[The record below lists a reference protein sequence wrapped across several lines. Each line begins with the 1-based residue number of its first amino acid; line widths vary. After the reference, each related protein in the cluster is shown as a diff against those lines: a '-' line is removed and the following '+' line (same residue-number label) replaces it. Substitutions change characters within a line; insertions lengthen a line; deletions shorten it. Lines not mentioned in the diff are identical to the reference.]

1 MNYPTVLGEN
11 HQDVPAFWN
20 IGGVLV
26 EDDPDVDLCNAVLN
40 DPGTFNLN
48 GGLYI
53 KSMPPATTTYWI
65 NK

>member
-1 MNYPTVLGEN
+1 MNYPTVFGEN

-40 DPGTFNLN
+40 DSGTYNLN

-53 KSMPPATTTYWI
+53 KSMYAKSKNI
-65 NK
+65 E